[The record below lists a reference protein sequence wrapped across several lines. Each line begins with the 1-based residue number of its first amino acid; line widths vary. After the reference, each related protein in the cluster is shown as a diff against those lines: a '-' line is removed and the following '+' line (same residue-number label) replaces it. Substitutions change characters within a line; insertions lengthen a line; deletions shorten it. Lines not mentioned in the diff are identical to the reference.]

1 MIDENQVEE
10 VSNQEL
16 REIFEAL
23 LLAEAVPY
31 VDNFMN
37 LHSMAVNP
45 VTDNYID
52 FSNEVAFNIFKQG
65 YLKGAKA

>member
-1 MIDENQVEE
+1 MVDQNQVEE
-10 VSNQEL
+10 ISNQEL

-31 VDNFMN
+31 IDNFMN
-37 LHSMAVNP
+37 LNMMDVNP
-45 VTDNYID
+45 HTDNYID

>member
-1 MIDENQVEE
+1 MVDQNEVEE

-16 REIFEAL
+16 REIFETL
-23 LLAEAVPY
+23 LLAEAIPY

-37 LHSMAVNP
+37 LNIMDVNP
-45 VTDNYID
+45 ITDNYID

-65 YLKGAKA
+65 YLKGEKA